1 MIVIF
6 LILAATLAFYGYVYS
21 HWNYRKKYTFK
32 TVMIYV
38 SLGMLVLNAGMLIS
52 YIRDAAEEEKYYMLQ
67 SRLNRVMTQEGEADY
82 VSMQDTMMLY
92 YDYEPE
98 FEYAWERL
106 EMYAVYN
113 RYRIFQKAAKEE
125 LGELYAQ
132 KAEDYKEALLVSCS
146 EPDYTVNIRY
156 GEDFLKRAKLW
167 EETE

>member
-6 LILAATLAFYGYVYS
+6 LIFAATLAFYDYVYK

-52 YIRDAAEEEKYYMLQ
+52 YIRDAAEDEEYYMLQ
-67 SRLNRVMTQEGEADY
+67 SRLNRVMALEAEADY
-82 VSMQDTMMLY
+82 GSMQDTMQLY

-113 RYRIFQKAAKEE
+113 RYQIFQKAAENE
-125 LGELYAQ
+125 LGELYVQ
-132 KAEDYKEALLVSCS
+132 KAEAYKEELLSSCL

-156 GEDFLKRAKLW
+156 GEDFLRRAKLW